1 MTDNEADELACQELP
16 AHADDI
22 TQIFSGC
29 HIIAPADRPELSH
42 PQNKPSLYTY
52 IRMNSSVQ
60 VRWKGIQ
67 SSGKKAWEMYFSF
80 KTGIKMGFFLQ
91 MRLLKGITP
100 RMKILQLFSF
110 HVYFACCHWGK
121 YPRRSPLLNLQWE
134 NPCTCMSLQNK
145 ITRSHAEF
153 VPQRTKNNR
162 GEWSLLTT
170 GVNLWNAHLMGEKA
184 TRLLALRG
192 PLMASLWGCG
202 ISLTG

>member
-1 MTDNEADELACQELP
+1 MTNNEADELACQELP

-60 VRWKGIQ
+60 VRWEGIK

-80 KTGIKMGFFLQ
+80 ETGIKMAFFLM

-100 RMKILQLFSF
+100 RMKILQLF
-110 HVYFACCHWGK
+110 
-121 YPRRSPLLNLQWE
+121 
-134 NPCTCMSLQNK
+134 
-145 ITRSHAEF
+145 
-153 VPQRTKNNR
+153 
-162 GEWSLLTT
+162 
-170 GVNLWNAHLMGEKA
+170 
-184 TRLLALRG
+184 
-192 PLMASLWGCG
+192 
-202 ISLTG
+202 